1 MALLSQPP
9 FWKLYMSHW
18 GCQISEHKQKI
29 RAHKWTVHCTFGY
42 FARPKET
49 RVSVCGKYMC
59 PGLGLCTWPP
69 SLVSPLPPTLA
80 RLLSLQHREP
90 LIFAGTLV
98 VSISLC
104 LSRVLKLF
112 IFWIRIVGIFFPLSH
127 EKQAK
132 KIVSNCNKKYTNDDL
147 KNKNPQ
153 CTSQIR
159 KWGVVSRVQSIKK
172 GKLKPSSPNC

>member
-1 MALLSQPP
+1 
-9 FWKLYMSHW
+9 
-18 GCQISEHKQKI
+18 
-29 RAHKWTVHCTFGY
+29 
-42 FARPKET
+42 
-49 RVSVCGKYMC
+49 
-59 PGLGLCTWPP
+59 
-69 SLVSPLPPTLA
+69 
-80 RLLSLQHREP
+80 
-90 LIFAGTLV
+90 
-98 VSISLC
+98 
-104 LSRVLKLF
+104 
-112 IFWIRIVGIFFPLSH
+112 VGIFFPLSH